1 MNEQQK
7 MVKEFHAKYSHEIG
21 KSPKKLTDKQVD
33 IRYEYL
39 QEELDEFMAAETL
52 VEQYDALLD
61 LGYFLLGTLVIMGLP
76 FDEGFKVVHEANM
89 TKKPNKDK
97 FKKVEK
103 GTEFEKPEQK
113 LQELIERIKNDNL

>member
-1 MNEQQK
+1 VNKQWE
-7 MVKEFHAKYSHEIG
+7 MVKEFHLKYSHEIG
-21 KSPKKLTDKQVD
+21 KIPKKLTDKQVD

-61 LGYFLLGTLVIMGLP
+61 LGYFLLGTLVMMNLP
-76 FDEGFKVVHEANM
+76 FDEGFKIVHEANM

-97 FKKVEK
+97 HKKVEK
-103 GTEFEKPEQK
+103 GDEFLKPEEK
-113 LQELIERIKNDNL
+113 LQELIDGLIKQ